1 MRTQRKFE
9 ATSRQI
15 AELALYISVPEMLW
29 LIPEYLPSQRT
40 IYRRLAMHGI
50 VKPDQSRRDFETSL
64 IQCASVDMTDAEVK
78 VAVEEEIQER
88 LNCLVSQIEQEA
100 NAYQSRRV

>member
-1 MRTQRKFE
+1 MKTQRKFE
-9 ATSRQI
+9 ATTRQI

-29 LIPEYLPSQRT
+29 LLPEYLPSQRT

-64 IQCASVDMTDAEVK
+64 IQCASADMTDAEVK
-78 VAVEEEIQER
+78 IAVDEEIQER
-88 LNCLVSQIEQEA
+88 LNSLVFQIEQEA
-100 NAYQSRRV
+100 NAHQSRRV